1 MNSDAEKAIKNHSL
15 YAAGGGLIPIPVLDF
30 LAVTGI
36 QIDLV
41 QNLCDVYNINF
52 YRNQGKSVI
61 SALVGTSLA
70 TIGSSLIKA
79 IPGVGSLLGGF
90 SMSIL
95 SGATTYAIGQV
106 FAKHFENG
114 GTLDNIDVEEFR
126 AFYKRKV
133 EEGKTVVK
141 EMKEQ
146 EDAQKSNASEST
158 STTRQSKLQEKL
170 EDVKRLYESGIV
182 TKSEYEEMR
191 KKLFEDYIG

>member
-1 MNSDAEKAIKNHSL
+1 MNTDAEKAIKNHAL

-30 LAVTGI
+30 VAVTGI

-70 TIGSSLIKA
+70 SIGSSLIKA

-106 FAKHFENG
+106 FATHFERG
-114 GTLDNIDVEEFR
+114 GTMEDIDAEEFR
-126 AFYKRKV
+126 TFYKRKV
-133 EEGKTVVK
+133 EEGKNVVK

-146 EDAQKSNASEST
+146 EDAQKSNESETASNP
-158 STTRQSKLQEKL
+158 RQSKLQEKL
-170 EDVKRLYESGIV
+170 EDIKRLYESGII

-191 KKLFEDYIG
+191 KRLFEDYIG

>member
-1 MNSDAEKAIKNHSL
+1 MNVDAEKAIKNHAL
-15 YAAGGGLIPIPVLDF
+15 YAAGGGLIPIPILDF
-30 LAVTGI
+30 MAVTGV

-70 TIGSSLIKA
+70 SIGSSLIKT
-79 IPGVGSLLGGF
+79 IPGIGSLLGGF

-114 GTLDNIDVEEFR
+114 GTMDDLDVEEFR
-126 AFYKRKV
+126 TFYKRKV
-133 EEGKTVVK
+133 EEGKNIVK

-146 EDAQKSNASEST
+146 EDNQKNNASNDT
-158 STTRQSKLQEKL
+158 SNSRQAKLQEKL
-170 EDVKRLYESGIV
+170 EDVKRLYESGII

-191 KKLFEDYIG
+191 KRLFEDYIG

>member
-1 MNSDAEKAIKNHSL
+1 MNPDAEKAIKNHAL

-30 LAVTGI
+30 MAVTGV

-41 QNLCDVYNINF
+41 QNLCDIYNLNF

-61 SALVGTSLA
+61 SAFVGTSLA
-70 TIGSSLIKA
+70 SIGSSLIKA
-79 IPGVGSLLGGF
+79 IPGIGSLVGGF

-114 GTLDNIDVEEFR
+114 GTMDNLDVEEFR

-133 EEGKTVVK
+133 EEGKSIVK

-146 EDAQKSNASEST
+146 EEQQKNTSSATSNP
-158 STTRQSKLQEKL
+158 RQSKLQEKL
-170 EDVKRLYESGIV
+170 EDVKRLYESGII

-191 KKLFEDYIG
+191 KRLFENYIG

>member
-1 MNSDAEKAIKNHSL
+1 MNPDAEKAINNHAL

-30 LAVTGI
+30 MAVTGI

-61 SALVGTSLA
+61 SAFVGTSLA

-79 IPGVGSLLGGF
+79 IPGVGSFLGGV

-95 SGATTYAIGQV
+95 SGAATYAIGQV

-114 GTLDNIDVEEFR
+114 GTMDDLDVEEFR
-126 AFYKRKV
+126 AFYKRKF
-133 EEGKTVVK
+133 EEGKNVVK

-146 EDAQKSNASEST
+146 EEAQKST
-158 STTRQSKLQEKL
+158 SSDTTATPRQTKLQGKL
-170 EDVKRLYESGIV
+170 EDVKRLYESGII

>member
-1 MNSDAEKAIKNHSL
+1 MNLDAEKAIKNHAL

-30 LAVTGI
+30 ITVTGV

-41 QNLCDVYNINF
+41 QNLCDIYNINF

-70 TIGSSLIKA
+70 SIGSSLIKA

-90 SMSIL
+90 SMSVL
-95 SGATTYAIGQV
+95 SGASTYAIGQV
-106 FAKHFENG
+106 FATHFENG
-114 GTLDNIDVEEFR
+114 GTMEDLDVEEFR
-126 AFYKRKV
+126 VFYRRKV
-133 EEGKTVVK
+133 EEGKNVVK

-146 EDAQKSNASEST
+146 EDQQKNSSSDNAAT
-158 STTRQSKLQEKL
+158 PRQSKLQEKL
-170 EDVKRLYESGIV
+170 EDIKRLYESGII
-182 TKSEYEEMR
+182 TKSEYEAMR

>member
-1 MNSDAEKAIKNHSL
+1 MNPDAEKAIKNHAL

-30 LAVTGI
+30 MAVTGV

-41 QNLCDVYNINF
+41 QNLCDIYNLNF

-61 SALVGTSLA
+61 SAFVGTSLA
-70 TIGSSLIKA
+70 SIGSSLIKA
-79 IPGVGSLLGGF
+79 IPGIGSLVGGF

-114 GTLDNIDVEEFR
+114 GTMDNLDVEEFR

-133 EEGKTVVK
+133 EEGKSIVK

-146 EDAQKSNASEST
+146 EEQQKNTS
-158 STTRQSKLQEKL
+158 STTSNPRQSKLQEKL
-170 EDVKRLYESGIV
+170 EDVKRLYESGII

-191 KKLFEDYIG
+191 KRLFENYIG